1 MPFTGKTGW
10 GAFSSHCPKDG
21 NIIILF
27 APHVGIDK
35 HGVVGMVAR
44 EGQDQSSSACGAAKY
59 GLQTALKDPEHC
71 KKPTEIYDHQMDC
84 IKHFLLPHANKIH
97 NSENE
102 QVALAYKMYDI
113 IEEYLKNVVTKDWM
127 KSPKSKLAI
136 VGGIMINCDEDKSDR
151 FLPLR
156 FEVQTQNS
164 SVDLFEAAFGPRPK
178 NKFFKAL

>member
-1 MPFTGKTGW
+1 M
-10 GAFSSHCPKDG
+10 SE
-21 NIIILF
+21 IL
-27 APHVGIDK
+27 
-35 HGVVGMVAR
+35 
-44 EGQDQSSSACGAAKY
+44 
-59 GLQTALKDPEHC
+59 
-71 KKPTEIYDHQMDC
+71 
-84 IKHFLLPHANKIH
+84 
-97 NSENE
+97 
-102 QVALAYKMYDI
+102 
-113 IEEYLKNVVTKDWM
+113 YLKNVVTKDWM